1 MLIRNV
7 NITPSG
13 FPGMFAGSL
22 ATPRRGATEVTVIRQ
37 RQEPGT
43 TLTLHYHEH
52 EEVIV
57 QLAGT
62 VTALVGDKRV
72 QVAPGDT
79 LIVPG
84 HTLHQIENTGQEEAD
99 SLLLCDPLRMPILVI
114 VFTCCSVGIRAGR
127 WSSRLGR
134 VLAHVWVSVS

>member
-57 QLAGT
+57 QLAGNLP
-62 VTALVGDKRV
+62 ALGGDKPV

-79 LIVPG
+79 LIVPRD
-84 HTLHQIENTGQEEAD
+84 TLAQIENRAHDHAD
-99 SLLLCDPLRMPILVI
+99 
-114 VFTCCSVGIRAGR
+114 
-127 WSSRLGR
+127 
-134 VLAHVWVSVS
+134 

>member
-7 NITPSG
+7 NITPG
-13 FPGMFAGSL
+13 GLLGMFAGSL

-37 RQEPGT
+37 RQDPGT
-43 TLTLHYHEH
+43 TLTLHYHKH

-57 QLAGT
+57 LLAGT
-62 VTALVGDKRV
+62 ITALVGDKRV

-84 HTLHQIENTGQEEAD
+84 QTLHQIENTGQDEAEW
-99 SLLLCDPLRMPILVI
+99 LLIRPPGMQFFLPNRQKIL
-114 VFTCCSVGIRAGR
+114 TARAK
-127 WSSRLGR
+127 
-134 VLAHVWVSVS
+134 

>member
-7 NITPSG
+7 KITESG

-22 ATPRRGATEVTVIRQ
+22 ATPRLGATEVTVIRQ

-43 TLTLHYHEH
+43 TLTLHYHHH

-57 QLAGT
+57 LLAGT
-62 VTALVGDKRV
+62 ITALVGDKRV
-72 QVAPGDT
+72 EVAPGDT

-84 HTLHQIENTGQEEAD
+84 QTLHQIENTSQDDAEWLLIGPSGMQFFLPNGEEVVTEWAK
-99 SLLLCDPLRMPILVI
+99 
-114 VFTCCSVGIRAGR
+114 
-127 WSSRLGR
+127 
-134 VLAHVWVSVS
+134 

>member
-7 NITPSG
+7 NITASG

-22 ATPRRGATEVTVIRQ
+22 ATPRLGATEVTVIRQ

-43 TLTLHYHEH
+43 TLTLHYHKH

-57 QLAGT
+57 LLAGT
-62 VTALVGDKRV
+62 VTALVGDKQV
-72 QVAPGDT
+72 QVAPGAT

-84 HTLHQIENTGQEEAD
+84 HTLHQTENTSPTDAE
-99 SLLLCDPLRMPILVI
+99 C
-114 VFTCCSVGIRAGR
+114 
-127 WSSRLGR
+127 RLTR
-134 VLAHVWVSVS
+134 PP

>member
-22 ATPRRGATEVTVIRQ
+22 ATPRRGANEVTVIRQ
-37 RQEPGT
+37 RQDPGT
-43 TLTLHYHEH
+43 TLTLHYHKH

-72 QVAPGDT
+72 EVAPGDI

-84 HTLHQIENTGQEEAD
+84 HTLHQIENTGQDEAEW
-99 SLLLCDPLRMPILVI
+99 LLIGPSGMQFFLPNGQEV
-114 VFTCCSVGIRAGR
+114 VTEWAQ
-127 WSSRLGR
+127 
-134 VLAHVWVSVS
+134 

>member
-43 TLTLHYHEH
+43 TLTLHYHKH

-84 HTLHQIENTGQEEAD
+84 QTLHEIENTGQDEAEW
-99 SLLLCDPLRMPILVI
+99 LLIGPSGMQFFLPNGQEV
-114 VFTCCSVGIRAGR
+114 VTEWAK
-127 WSSRLGR
+127 
-134 VLAHVWVSVS
+134 

>member
-37 RQEPGT
+37 RQDPGT
-43 TLTLHYHEH
+43 TLTLHYHKH

-62 VTALVGDKRV
+62 VTALVGDERV
-72 QVAPGDT
+72 EVAPGDT

-84 HTLHQIENTGQEEAD
+84 HTLHQIENTGQDEAEWLLIGPSGMQFFLPNGEEVVTEWAQ
-99 SLLLCDPLRMPILVI
+99 
-114 VFTCCSVGIRAGR
+114 
-127 WSSRLGR
+127 
-134 VLAHVWVSVS
+134 